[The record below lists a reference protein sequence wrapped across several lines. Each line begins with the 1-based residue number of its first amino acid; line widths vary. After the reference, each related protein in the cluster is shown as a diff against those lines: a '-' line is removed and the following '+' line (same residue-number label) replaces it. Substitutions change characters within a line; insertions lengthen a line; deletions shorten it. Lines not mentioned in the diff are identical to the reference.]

1 MTTPFS
7 YPKARHARSETPGA
21 YADYRRYK
29 PFLQIEFERKCVYC
43 RTPDTM
49 KGYEGFGVDHYRPKK
64 KFPSFST
71 VYSNLF
77 YCCNQCNTRKGEYW
91 PIPSLETTHFIPNPC
106 DHVMFANLQF
116 KGAEVH
122 PKSQAGIIAIDYL
135 DLNDDASL
143 EHRQL
148 VNFALDMFESKRKE
162 IQGLIEGVAAKRA
175 AGEKS
180 AHEATA
186 ARNKL
191 QRQLSEVEAN
201 IRRLC
206 GV

>member
-1 MTTPFS
+1 
-7 YPKARHARSETPGA
+7 
-21 YADYRRYK
+21 
-29 PFLQIEFERKCVYC
+29 
-43 RTPDTM
+43 
-49 KGYEGFGVDHYRPKK
+49 
-64 KFPSFST
+64 
-71 VYSNLF
+71 
-77 YCCNQCNTRKGEYW
+77 
-91 PIPSLETTHFIPNPC
+91 
-106 DHVMFANLQF
+106 MFANLQF
-116 KGAEVH
+116 KGVEVH

-162 IQGLIEGVAAKRA
+162 IQGLMGGVAAKRA

-191 QRQLSEVEAN
+191 QLQLSEVEAN